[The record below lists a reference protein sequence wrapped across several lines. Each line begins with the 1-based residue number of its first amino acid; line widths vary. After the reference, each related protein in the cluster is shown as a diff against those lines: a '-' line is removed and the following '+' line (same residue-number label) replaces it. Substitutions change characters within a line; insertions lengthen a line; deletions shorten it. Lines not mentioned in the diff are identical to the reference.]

1 MSLDTFNAKV
11 LHLRISKALILR
23 MHQRIKLRLRD
34 WLKELI
40 DAGLYGL
47 KWEGDP
53 RKRTLRTP
61 WKNCS
66 RHGWSVKDDAALFR
80 AWATYTGKNKEG
92 RDLPDP
98 RKWKTNFRCA
108 LNALPDIK
116 EIREESC
123 PRGKDAY
130 KIYKMRPV
138 RGRSRV
144 FIPQSDVYLV
154 YTEAI

>member
-1 MSLDTFNAKV
+1 
-11 LHLRISKALILR
+11 
-23 MHQRIKLRLRD
+23 MHRPKKLRLRD
-34 WLKELI
+34 WLKEMI

-53 RKRTLRTP
+53 RKRTFRIP
-61 WKNCS
+61 WKYGS
-66 RHGWSVKDDAALFR
+66 RHDWSEKDDAALFR
-80 AWATYTGKNKEG
+80 AWATYTGKYKEG

-123 PRGKDAY
+123 FRGKDAF

-138 RGRSRV
+138 RGRGKGFVTQRC
-144 FIPQSDVYLV
+144 YRN
-154 YTEAI
+154 AITVKFVIAHC